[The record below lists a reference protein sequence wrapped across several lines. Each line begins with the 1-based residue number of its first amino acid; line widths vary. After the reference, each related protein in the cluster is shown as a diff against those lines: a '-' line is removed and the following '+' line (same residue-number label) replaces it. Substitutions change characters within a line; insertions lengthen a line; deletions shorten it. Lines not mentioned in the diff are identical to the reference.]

1 MTPNEW
7 KTSVVG
13 AARRLGDREYQ
24 EQTWFG
30 RGQKISSPE
39 ELICEIFDDYL
50 FDEFLAASTVTLTDA
65 QYRAGASL
73 KNALEEYSGIIS
85 DAPDPRIVIDDPH
98 WEQVRI
104 AARAFVKAMEG

>member
-7 KTSVVG
+7 KTTVVD
-13 AARRLGDREYQ
+13 AARRLADRAYQ

-39 ELICEIFDDYL
+39 ELICGMFDDVL
-50 FDEFLAASTVTLTDA
+50 FDDFLAASTVVLSDA
-65 QYRAGASL
+65 QYRAGVSL
-73 KNALEEYSGIIS
+73 KDSLEQYAGIIS
-85 DAPDPRIVIDDPH
+85 DAPDPRMVIDDPR

-104 AARAFVKAMEG
+104 AARAFVEAIEG